1 MGATPTH
8 AVVAVIVIGLILTF
22 IAFSPLQR
30 ILDAV
35 REDSRVADSLGVNSV
50 YVRVAAF
57 AAGSAIAGYAGGLYG
72 HYLVFVR
79 PDSFGIQVAIF
90 STFYVILGGSR
101 NPWGPA
107 LGAVV
112 LTLLPEYFT
121 VLREWRPTVFG
132 LAIILIILLRPSGIL
147 FFRLPTSRLGARSAA

>member
-1 MGATPTH
+1 MTAPLTNPADFPH
-8 AVVAVIVIGLILTF
+8 VFKARFDARQLDGL
-22 IAFSPLQR
+22 
-30 ILDAV
+30 V
-35 REDSRVADSLGVNSV
+35 
-50 YVRVAAF
+50 
-57 AAGSAIAGYAGGLYG
+57 AGYAGGLYG

-147 FFRLPTSRLGARSAA
+147 FFRLPTSRLRARSAA